1 MTDKIK
7 IVIILAVI
15 VALAIFS
22 TIQSCQK
29 SKLERKV
36 SEYEQKNAELSE
48 SLDVANQENAH
59 LRDMMTRA
67 NKALEKMIKRAEEA
81 KANDNKRNEKIDDAD
96 PDWLQCPL
104 PDELREAFGAYCYS
118 YAGSHASSIPVRIV

>member
-7 IVIILAVI
+7 IAIILAVI

-59 LRDMMTRA
+59 LRDMMARA
-67 NKALEKMIKRAEEA
+67 NKALEKLVKQAEEA
-81 KANDNKRNEKIDDAD
+81 KVNDNKRNEKIDNAD
-96 PDWLQCPL
+96 SDWLQCPL
-104 PDELREAFGAYCYS
+104 PDELRKAFGEYCYS
-118 YAGSHASSIPVRIV
+118 YAGSHASSIHARIV